1 MLKKYISALL
11 SCLLCVFSLSAC
23 APYSPPEPVLSQK
36 EVDALR
42 EEYPIYQVKS
52 QGPAEFVGDTIT
64 VEEMAQD
71 EFSDTVIYGTITSQK
86 KWMYIS
92 LAGADHPELEEKKR
106 ELTGSA
112 GTSAFLYYEMEV
124 IRDAGGK
131 YQPGDKVLLSITE
144 FLEPTIPEFKPGDKF
159 ITLACYYLDDKH
171 DFHFNKNNYSEN
183 ELGMAFKGLYYV
195 TEDGYAISTSGEEP
209 QTRASGMT
217 ADDCVD
223 YLYYLTQQK
232 DDSSSE

>member
-11 SCLLCVFSLSAC
+11 AALLCIFSLSAC
-23 APYSPPEPVLSQK
+23 TSYSPPKPALSQK

-42 EEYPIYQVKS
+42 EKYPVYPVKVHQLVS
-52 QGPAEFVGDTIT
+52 MDTDIS

-92 LAGADHPELEEKKR
+92 LAGADHPELEERKR

-112 GTSAFLYYEMEV
+112 GTATFLCYEMEI
-124 IRDAGGK
+124 IRDAGGR
-131 YQPGDKVLLSITE
+131 YQPGDKVTLSITQ
-144 FLEPTIPEFKPGDKF
+144 FLESTIPPLEPGDKF
-159 ITLACYYLDDKH
+159 IALGGYYDGINAFPDEI
-171 DFHFNKNNYSEN
+171 NI
-183 ELGMAFKGLYYV
+183 AFKGLYYV

>member
-1 MLKKYISALL
+1 MFKKCICVLL
-11 SCLLCVFSLSAC
+11 SCLLCVLSLSAC
-23 APYSPPEPVLSQK
+23 APYSPPEPALSQK

-42 EEYPIYQVKS
+42 EKYPVYPVKVHQLVS
-52 QGPAEFVGDTIT
+52 MDTDIS

-112 GTSAFLYYEMEV
+112 GTATFLCYEMEI
-124 IRDAGGK
+124 IRDAGGR
-131 YQPGDKVLLSITE
+131 YQPGDKVTLSITQ
-144 FLEPTIPEFKPGDKF
+144 FLESTIPPLEPGDKF
-159 ITLACYYLDDKH
+159 IALGGYYDGINAFPDEI
-171 DFHFNKNNYSEN
+171 NI
-183 ELGMAFKGLYYV
+183 AFKGLYYV
-195 TEDGYAISTSGEEP
+195 TKDGYAISTSGEEP

-232 DDSSSE
+232 EDNTSE

>member
-1 MLKKYISALL
+1 MFKKYISAFMA
-11 SCLLCVFSLSAC
+11 CLLCVLSLSAC
-23 APYSPPEPVLSQK
+23 ASYSPPDAVLSQK

-42 EEYPIYQVKS
+42 EEYPVYPIKVHQLVS
-52 QGPAEFVGDTIT
+52 MDTDIS

-92 LAGADHPELEEKKR
+92 LAGADHPELEERKR

-112 GTSAFLYYEMEV
+112 GPAAFLYYEMEV
-124 IRDAGGK
+124 IRAAGGK

-144 FLEPTIPEFKPGDKF
+144 FLESTIPELKPGDKF
-159 ITLACYYLDDKH
+159 IAMACYYSNH
-171 DFHFNKNNYSEN
+171 DFDKKTFLEN
-183 ELGMAFKGLYYV
+183 ELGMTFKGLYYV
-195 TEDGYAISTSGEEP
+195 TEDGYAISTCGDEP

-217 ADDCVD
+217 ADDCVN

-232 DDSSSE
+232 DDNSSE

>member
-11 SCLLCVFSLSAC
+11 AALLCIFSLSAC
-23 APYSPPEPVLSQK
+23 TSYSPPKPALSQK

-42 EEYPIYQVKS
+42 EKYPVYPVKVHQLVS
-52 QGPAEFVGDTIT
+52 MDTDIS

-92 LAGADHPELEEKKR
+92 LAGADHPELEERKR

-112 GTSAFLYYEMEV
+112 GTATFLCYEMEI
-124 IRDAGGK
+124 IRDAGGR
-131 YQPGDKVLLSITE
+131 YQPGDKVTLSITQ
-144 FLEPTIPEFKPGDKF
+144 FLESTIPPLEPGDKF
-159 ITLACYYLDDKH
+159 IALGGYYDGINAFPDEI
-171 DFHFNKNNYSEN
+171 NI
-183 ELGMAFKGLYYV
+183 AFKGLYYV

-223 YLYYLTQQK
+223 YLYYLTLQK
-232 DDSSSE
+232 E

>member
-1 MLKKYISALL
+1 MLKKYIFALFAALL
-11 SCLLCVFSLSAC
+11 CIFSLSAC
-23 APYSPPEPVLSQK
+23 TSYSPPEPALSQK

-42 EEYPIYQVKS
+42 EEYPVYSVKVEGTVS
-52 QGPAEFVGDTIT
+52 MDTNIS
-64 VEEMAQD
+64 VEEMAANPD
-71 EFSDTVIYGTITSQK
+71 MNTVIYGKIMSEK
-86 KWMYIS
+86 KWKEFS
-92 LAGADHPELEEKKR
+92 LAGADYPELEEKRR

-112 GTSAFLYYEMEV
+112 GTATFLYYEMEV
-124 IRDAGGK
+124 IRDAGGR
-131 YQPGDKVLLSITE
+131 YQPGDKVTLSITQ
-144 FLEPTIPEFKPGDKF
+144 FLESTIPPLEPGDKF
-159 ITLACYYLDDKH
+159 IALGGYYDGINAFPDEI
-171 DFHFNKNNYSEN
+171 NI
-183 ELGMAFKGLYYV
+183 AFKGLYYV

>member
-11 SCLLCVFSLSAC
+11 AALLCIFSLSAC
-23 APYSPPEPVLSQK
+23 TSYSPPKPALSQK

-42 EEYPIYQVKS
+42 EKYPVYPVKVHQLVS
-52 QGPAEFVGDTIT
+52 MDTDIS

-112 GTSAFLYYEMEV
+112 GTAARLYYEMEV

-131 YQPGDKVLLSITE
+131 YQPGDKVLLSMTE
-144 FLEPTIPEFKPGDKF
+144 FLEPTIPELKPGDKF
-159 ITLACYYLDDKH
+159 IAMACYYWNH
-171 DFHFNKNNYSEN
+171 DFDKKAFLEN
-183 ELGMAFKGLYYV
+183 ELGMSFKGLYYV

>member
-1 MLKKYISALL
+1 MFKKYVSALL
-11 SCLLCVFSLSAC
+11 ACLLCAFFFSAC
-23 APYSPPEPVLSQK
+23 SSYSPPNAALSQE

-42 EEYPIYQVKS
+42 EEYPVYPVKV
-52 QGPAEFVGDTIT
+52 QGPVDVYTDIS
-64 VEEMAQD
+64 VEEMAANPYM
-71 EFSDTVIYGTITSQK
+71 DTAIYGTITSNK
-86 KWMYIS
+86 KWKYVS

-106 ELTGSA
+106 EFTGMDSMA
-112 GTSAFLYYEMEV
+112 GFLFYEMEV

-131 YQPGDKVLLSITE
+131 YQPGDKVLLSITQ
-144 FLEPTIPEFKPGDKF
+144 FLEPTIPELKPGDKF
-159 ITLACYYLDDKH
+159 IALAGYNDGI
-171 DFHFNKNNYSEN
+171 YSLEN
-183 ELGMAFKGLYYV
+183 DIGIAFKGLYYV

>member
-1 MLKKYISALL
+1 MFKKHICALL
-11 SCLLCVFSLSAC
+11 ACLLCVLSLSAC

-71 EFSDTVIYGTITSQK
+71 KFSDTVIYGTITSQK

-92 LAGADHPELEEKKR
+92 LAGADHPELEERKR

-112 GTSAFLYYEMEV
+112 GTAARLYYEMEV

-131 YQPGDKVLLSITE
+131 YQPGDKVLLSMTE
-144 FLEPTIPEFKPGDKF
+144 FLEPTIPELKPGDKF
-159 ITLACYYLDDKH
+159 IAMACYYWNH
-171 DFHFNKNNYSEN
+171 DFDKKVFLEN
-183 ELGMAFKGLYYV
+183 ELGMSFKGLYYV

>member
-11 SCLLCVFSLSAC
+11 AALLCIFSLSAC
-23 APYSPPEPVLSQK
+23 TSYSPPKPALSQK

-42 EEYPIYQVKS
+42 EKYPVYPVKVHQLVS
-52 QGPAEFVGDTIT
+52 MDTDIS

-92 LAGADHPELEEKKR
+92 LAGADHPELEERKR

-112 GTSAFLYYEMEV
+112 GTATFLCYEMEI
-124 IRDAGGK
+124 IRDAGGR
-131 YQPGDKVLLSITE
+131 YQPGDKVTLSITE
-144 FLEPTIPEFKPGDKF
+144 FLEPTIPELKPGDKF
-159 ITLACYYLDDKH
+159 IALAGYNDGI
-171 DFHFNKNNYSEN
+171 YSLEN
-183 ELGMAFKGLYYV
+183 DIGIAFKGLYYV

-232 DDSSSE
+232 EENTSE

>member
-1 MLKKYISALL
+1 MLKKYIFALFAALL
-11 SCLLCVFSLSAC
+11 CIFSLSAC
-23 APYSPPEPVLSQK
+23 TSYSPPEPALSQK

-42 EEYPIYQVKS
+42 EEYPVYPVKVHQLVS
-52 QGPAEFVGDTIT
+52 MDTDIS
-64 VEEMAQD
+64 VEEMAANPYM
-71 EFSDTVIYGTITSQK
+71 DTAIYGTITSNK
-86 KWMYIS
+86 KWKYVS

-106 ELTGSA
+106 ELTGMNSMA
-112 GTSAFLYYEMEV
+112 GFLFYEMEV